1 MSAGE
6 LQVDAEAAAA
16 LAPSRGRVRAALHA
30 RTGGLPEPFWW
41 LWLGTLVNR
50 AGTFIEPFAVL
61 YLTGPR
67 HLSVA
72 TAGTVVTVWGA
83 GSTVA
88 QPLGGYLTDRIG
100 RRTTLSLGMFAVAVA
115 IGTLAIARGLPMIML
130 AALFVGVVGDIYRP
144 AASAAVADLL
154 DGEQRTRA
162 YALQFW
168 AINLGFSVAAV
179 SAGLLVRLGFS
190 TLFIVDAA
198 TSAVFGLLV
207 LRKVPETR
215 PAAAMAHREHGEPA
229 WRLMLRDRLL
239 LALVTLFLAYAI
251 LYGQV
256 YVTLPLAVKDAGLGT
271 SAYGLIMAVNGIVIV
286 IVQPLSLSFIA
297 RAPRILLLPGSMLL
311 VGGGIALSA
320 ACHSTWAF
328 ALTVVVW
335 TLGEIGA
342 STALFALAATL
353 APEALRGRYMGAVGL
368 AWGASAMLAPFLG
381 ARTYAAS
388 PGAVWLGCLGLSIVA
403 AIGLIALAVNLPDP
417 APDPA
422 PDTVPDPPA
431 AEQAASE

>member
-6 LQVDAEAAAA
+6 VGGLQVDGAVSGPV
-16 LAPSRGRVRAALHA
+16 LLTPPPGRVRTALHA
-30 RTGGLPEPFWW
+30 RIGGLPAPFWW

-50 AGTFIEPFAVL
+50 AGTFIEPFAIL

-67 HLSVA
+67 HLSIA

-83 GSTVA
+83 GSIAA
-88 QPLGGYLTDRIG
+88 QPIGGYLTDRIG
-100 RRTTLSLGMFAVAVA
+100 RRTTLSFGMFAVALA
-115 IGTLAIARGLPMIML
+115 IGTLAMARGVPAIML
-130 AALFVGVVGDIYRP
+130 AALFVGIVGDIYRP

-179 SAGLLVRLGFS
+179 SAGLLVRAGFS
-190 TLFIVDAA
+190 TLFIVDAI
-198 TSAVFGLLV
+198 TSFVFGLVV

-215 PAAAMAHREHGEPA
+215 PASAARPDHDEPA

-239 LALVTLFLAYAI
+239 LVLVALFLCYAT

-256 YVTLPLAVKDAGLGT
+256 YVSLPLAVKDAGLGT
-271 SAYGLIMAVNGIVIV
+271 AAYGLIMAVNGVAIV
-286 IVQPLSLSFIA
+286 IVQPLTLNLVA
-297 RAPRILLLPGSMLL
+297 RAPRTVLLPGAMLL

-320 ACHSTWAF
+320 TCHSVWAF
-328 ALTVVVW
+328 ALTVVIW
-335 TLGEIGA
+335 TLGEIGET
-342 STALFALAATL
+342 TALFTL
-353 APEALRGRYMGAVGL
+353 VASIAPEAMRGRYLGATGL
-368 AWGASAMLAPFLG
+368 AWGASSVLAPFLG

-388 PGAVWLGCLGLSIVA
+388 PGALWLGCLGLSVVA
-403 AIGLIALAVNLPDP
+403 AIGGFALAVHLR
-417 APDPA
+417 
-422 PDTVPDPPA
+422 TTRA
-431 AEQAASE
+431 AE

>member
-6 LQVDAEAAAA
+6 LQVDGEPAV
-16 LAPSRGRVRAALHA
+16 LAPSRSRGRAALHA
-30 RTGGLPEPFWW
+30 RIGGLPRPFWW

-83 GSTVA
+83 GSIVS
-88 QPLGGYLTDRIG
+88 QPVGGYLTDRIG
-100 RRTTLSLGMFAVAVA
+100 RRTTLGFGMFAVALA
-115 IGTLAIARGLPMIML
+115 IGLLAIARGLPMIML
-130 AALFVGVVGDIYRP
+130 AALLVGIVGDIYRP
-144 AASAAVADLL
+144 AAQAAVADLL

-162 YALQFW
+162 FALQFW

-179 SAGLLVRLGFS
+179 SAGLLVRLGFG
-190 TLFIVDAA
+190 TLFVVDAI

-215 PAAAMAHREHGEPA
+215 PASATAHHEHGEPA
-229 WRLMLRDRLL
+229 WRLMLRDRML
-239 LALVTLFLAYAI
+239 LALVGLFLAYAV

-286 IVQPLSLSFIA
+286 IVQPLTLSFVA
-297 RAPRILLLPGSMLL
+297 RAPRVLLLPGAMLL

-320 ACHSTWAF
+320 VCHSTWAF

-335 TLGEIGA
+335 TLGEIGE
-342 STALFALAATL
+342 STALFALAAAL
-353 APEALRGRYMGAVGL
+353 APEALRGRYLGATGL
-368 AWGASAMLAPFLG
+368 AWGASGVVAPLLG
-381 ARTYAAS
+381 SRTYAAS
-388 PGAVWLGCLGLSIVA
+388 PGALWLGCLLLSGA
-403 AIGLIALAVNLPDP
+403 AALGLIALAVRLPDAP
-417 APDPA
+417 A
-422 PDTVPDPPA
+422 T
-431 AEQAASE
+431 AEAASE

>member
-1 MSAGE
+1 M
-6 LQVDAEAAAA
+6 DAEGAAVA
-16 LAPSRGRVRAALHA
+16 LAPPRGRARAALHA
-30 RTGGLPEPFWW
+30 RIGGLPRPFWW

-67 HLSVA
+67 HLSIA

-83 GSTVA
+83 GSVVA
-88 QPLGGYLTDRIG
+88 QPLGGYLTDRVG
-100 RRTTLSLGMFAVAVA
+100 RRTTLSLGMFAVALA

-130 AALFVGVVGDIYRP
+130 AALFVGIVGDIYRP

-190 TLFIVDAA
+190 TLFIVDAV

-215 PAAAMAHREHGEPA
+215 PASAMAHREHGEPA
-229 WRLMLRDRLL
+229 WRLMLRDRML
-239 LALVTLFLAYAI
+239 LALVALFLAYAT

-256 YVTLPLAVKDAGLGT
+256 YITLPLAVKDAGLGT
-271 SAYGLIMAVNGIVIV
+271 SAYGLIMAVNGIAIV
-286 IVQPLSLSFIA
+286 IIQPLSLSFIA
-297 RAPRILLLPGSMLL
+297 RAPSILLLPGAMLL

-320 ACHSTWAF
+320 VCHSTWAF
-328 ALTVVVW
+328 ALTVIVW
-335 TLGEIGA
+335 TLGEIGET
-342 STALFALAATL
+342 TALFALVAAL
-353 APEALRGRYMGAVGL
+353 APEAMRGRYMGATGL

-388 PGAVWLGCLGLSIVA
+388 PGAAWLGCLGLSIVA
-403 AIGLIALAVNLPDP
+403 AIGLVALAVRLPDM
-417 APDPA
+417 A
-422 PDTVPDPPA
+422 PDTVPDTPA